1 MTTFLRILTL
11 HYCMRELEERGGERG
26 EGSERSGKDKG
37 RLQFWQF
44 IPRR

>member
-1 MTTFLRILTL
+1 MTNFLGILTL
-11 HYCMRELEERGGERG
+11 DYSMRELEERVEGGRV
-26 EGSERSGKDKG
+26 GSERSGKDKG